1 MAIAMDGTTEWCVIR
16 HRNGYRD
23 DIVKGGY
30 KSQENAQR
38 SIPAISKHHYERDR
52 DASATY
58 AVGMVRVPAP
68 VLVTKFHKYVGR
80 PY

>member
-1 MAIAMDGTTEWCVIR
+1 MNIAMESKVEWCVIR
-16 HRNGYRD
+16 HRNGRRD

-38 SIPAISKHHYERDR
+38 SIPAISRRLYERDR
-52 DASATY
+52 DATATY
-58 AVGMVRVPAP
+58 AVGMVRVPVP
-68 VLVTKFHKYVGR
+68 TPVTKFHKYIGC

>member
-1 MAIAMDGTTEWCVIR
+1 MNIAMESKIEWCVIR
-16 HRNGYRD
+16 HRDGHRD

-52 DASATY
+52 DATATY

-68 VLVTKFHKYVGR
+68 VLVTKFHRYVGR

>member
-1 MAIAMDGTTEWCVIR
+1 MNIAMESHIEWCVIR
-16 HRNGYRD
+16 HRDGHRD

-38 SIPAISKHHYERDR
+38 SIPAISKHQYERDR
-52 DASATY
+52 EATATY

-68 VLVTKFHKYVGR
+68 VLVTKFHRYVGC